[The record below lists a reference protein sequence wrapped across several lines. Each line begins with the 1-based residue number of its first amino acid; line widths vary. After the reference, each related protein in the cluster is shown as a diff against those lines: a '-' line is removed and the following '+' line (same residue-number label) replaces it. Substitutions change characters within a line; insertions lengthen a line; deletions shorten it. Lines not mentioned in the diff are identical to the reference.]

1 MNKYGH
7 PRFKKVK
14 ATQCHSSPTKASKR
28 NTRRNIYNRLT
39 IPLITTYDEVLTTI
53 KWKYFVQ
60 YPFLIKSGSNIKK
73 KKKTNKFYLLHYDY
87 EHDTKEYHTLKK
99 S

>member
-1 MNKYGH
+1 MNKHGH
-7 PRFKKVK
+7 PHFKKVK

-28 NTRRNIYNRLT
+28 NTRGNIYDRIT

-60 YPFLIKSGSNIKK
+60 YPFLIKSVSNIKK
-73 KKKTNKFYLLHYDY
+73 NNLNKFYLLHYNY